1 MAIDLQELLAASSGE
16 RISRQS
22 DANQS
27 FLALLDRSFLKICTE
42 VDPIQSTAISQIISR
57 SPVGTKIDGG

>member
-27 FLALLDRSFLKICTE
+27 FLALMDRVYLLRSSET
-42 VDPIQSTAISQIISR
+42 DPIQAASVSQLIAR
-57 SPVGTKIDGG
+57 SPVSNGS

>member
-27 FLALLDRSFLKICTE
+27 FLALLDRVYLLRSSET
-42 VDPIQSTAISQIISR
+42 DPIQAASVSQLIAR
-57 SPVGTKIDGG
+57 SPVSNGS

>member
-1 MAIDLQELLAASSGE
+1 MAIDLQELLSASSGE

-27 FLALLDRSFLKICTE
+27 FLALLDRVYLLRSSET
-42 VDPIQSTAISQIISR
+42 DPFQAASVSQLIAR
-57 SPVGTKIDGG
+57 SPVSNGS

>member
-1 MAIDLQELLAASSGE
+1 MAIDLQELLSASSGE

-27 FLALLDRSFLKICTE
+27 FLALLDRVYLLRRSET
-42 VDPIQSTAISQIISR
+42 DPIQAAAVSQLIAR
-57 SPVGTKIDGG
+57 SPVSNGS

>member
-27 FLALLDRSFLKICTE
+27 FLALLDRVFLKLSAETDA
-42 VDPIQSTAISQIISR
+42 VQAASISQIIAR
-57 SPVGTKIDGG
+57 SPVKSDGG

>member
-1 MAIDLQELLAASSGE
+1 MAIDLQESLSASSGE

-27 FLALLDRSFLKICTE
+27 FLALLDRVYLLRSSET
-42 VDPIQSTAISQIISR
+42 DPIQAASVSQLIAR
-57 SPVGTKIDGG
+57 SPVSNGS

>member
-27 FLALLDRSFLKICTE
+27 FLALLDRSFLKLATE
-42 VDPIQSTAISQIISR
+42 VDPIQSAAISQIISR
-57 SPVGTKIDGG
+57 APVGAKDGG

>member
-1 MAIDLQELLAASSGE
+1 MTIDLQELLAASSGE

-27 FLALLDRSFLKICTE
+27 FLALMDRVYLLRSSET
-42 VDPIQSTAISQIISR
+42 DPIQAASVSQLIAR
-57 SPVGTKIDGG
+57 SPVSNGS